1 MASPSLWHHRT
12 RPPKAAL
19 QVQYDDYYHAS
30 DHRGYVR
37 STRGSSVGR
46 HDRAHSERPVT
57 VSANLGPASTSSTL
71 VKSKIK
77 SRTYSDSQEQQPG
90 GDDPPAPGVQA
101 AKLELYRPT
110 TTANGASSLNTSTR
124 LRTSDFYTL
133 HSSSTNSPLTA
144 SKSYSKLSSFTTSYH
159 RAS

>member
-1 MASPSLWHHRT
+1 M
-12 RPPKAAL
+12 
-19 QVQYDDYYHAS
+19 
-30 DHRGYVR
+30 
-37 STRGSSVGR
+37 GR
-46 HDRAHSERPVT
+46 HDRAHSERP

-77 SRTYSDSQEQQPG
+77 SRTYSDSQEQQH

-110 TTANGASSLNTSTR
+110 AAANGASSLNTSTR

-133 HSSSTNSPLTA
+133 HSNSNKSSPLTA
-144 SKSYSKLSSFTTSYH
+144 SKSYSKLSSFTTTYH